1 MWVVKLGGS
10 LNANPRLVA
19 WLRALADLGGGR
31 VAIVA
36 GGGGFAD
43 AAREVQAQWR
53 IDEVAA
59 HNMAVLAMVQSAYL
73 LRALEPR
80 LEMAITEEEVRAAL
94 RRGHAALW
102 LPYAALR
109 EQLDDTTTWEVTGD
123 SLALQLAKG
132 LHAER
137 LVVVKSCEVDRRLD
151 LAGLVRAGVLDAR
164 FALWARDADFEI
176 DVVNEEALEDV
187 QQRLLGVHV
196 QGSMPRVRRQR
207 LS

>member
-43 AAREVQAQWR
+43 VAREVQTQWR

-80 LEMAITEEEVRAAL
+80 LVTAITEDEIRGVL
-94 RRGHAALW
+94 RRGQTALW
-102 LPYAALR
+102 MPYAALR
-109 EQLDDTTTWEVTGD
+109 ERLDDTTTWEVTSD
-123 SLALQLAKG
+123 SLALHLAKG

-137 LVVVKSCEVDRRLD
+137 LVVVKSCHVERGH
-151 LAGLVRAGVLDAR
+151 GLPALVHDGVLDAR

-176 DVVNEEALEDV
+176 DVVTDDALEDLR
-187 QQRLLGVHV
+187 QRLLGVSEV
-196 QGSMPRVRRQR
+196 GATPQIRRQR
-207 LS
+207 LR

>member
-43 AAREVQAQWR
+43 VAREVQAQWR

-80 LEMAITEEEVRAAL
+80 LVMAMTEDEVRAAL
-94 RRGHAALW
+94 RRGQTALW

-109 EQLDDTTTWEVTGD
+109 DQLDDTTTWEVTSD
-123 SLALQLAKG
+123 SLALQFAKR

-137 LVVVKSCEVDRRLD
+137 LVVVKCCHVDRRLD
-151 LAGLVRAGVLDAR
+151 VAALVREGVLDAR
-164 FALWARDADFEI
+164 FALWTRDADFEI
-176 DVVNEEALEDV
+176 DVVNDELIDEV
-187 QQRLLGVHV
+187 KQRLLGVRVH
-196 QGSMPRVRRQR
+196 GSPPQARRQH
-207 LS
+207 LP

>member
-1 MWVVKLGGS
+1 MWVVKIGGS
-10 LNANPRLVA
+10 LNANPRLVT
-19 WLRALADLGGGR
+19 WLRAIADLGGGR

-43 AAREVQAQWR
+43 VAREVQAQWR
-53 IDEVAA
+53 IDDVAA

-80 LEMAITEEEVRAAL
+80 LEMAITEDEVRAVL
-94 RRGHAALW
+94 RRGQTALW

-109 EQLDDTTTWEVTGD
+109 EQIDGTTTWEVTGD

-137 LVVVKSCEVDRRLD
+137 LVVVKSCDVDRRLD
-151 LAGLVRAGVLDAR
+151 LAALVRGGVLDAR
-164 FALWARDADFEI
+164 FAVWAQDADFEI
-176 DVVNEEALEDV
+176 DVVSDDALGDV
-187 QQRLLGVHV
+187 QQRLLGVRLED
-196 QGSMPRVRRQR
+196 SMPRARRRR

>member
-43 AAREVQAQWR
+43 VAREVQARWR

-80 LEMAITEEEVRAAL
+80 LEMAITDDEIRAAL
-94 RRGHAALW
+94 RRGQTALW

-109 EQLDDTTTWEVTGD
+109 EQLDETTSWEVTGD
-123 SLALQLAKG
+123 SLALKLAKG

-137 LVVVKSCEVDRRLD
+137 LVVVKSCDVDRTFD
-151 LAGLVRAGVLDAR
+151 VATLVRGGVLDAR

-176 DVVNEEALEDV
+176 DVVSDDALADV
-187 QQRLLGVHV
+187 QQRLLGA
-196 QGSMPRVRRQR
+196 GEGRSSPPVRRRR